1 MIEQEIIKSAENV
14 KKWCKKNFSVGTCD
28 CPFIE
33 GDNCAMRYAYP
44 QDWEIP
50 KPKPRIS
57 EFEYEYLKRFDKE
70 YKYIARDND
79 DRLFAYKS
87 EPRKSREAW
96 KCRYLDFLKL
106 PLTDF
111 LNFITWDDG
120 ELTSIRELIKEYEV
134 YQNAES

>member
-1 MIEQEIIKSAENV
+1 MTEQEIIKSAENI
-14 KKWCKKNFSVGTCD
+14 KQWCEDHYRSNSTCKCLFAD
-28 CPFIE
+28 RVYCRCCKTTKYWTLE
-33 GDNCAMRYAYP
+33 
-44 QDWEIP
+44 
-50 KPKPRIS
+50 KPKPRMS

-87 EPRKSREAW
+87 EPRKSSATWEPV
-96 KCRYLDFLKL
+96 YLDFLEL

-120 ELTSIRELIKEYEV
+120 ELTSIRELIKEYE
-134 YQNAES
+134 ER